1 MVTQIFMPCCL
12 CQAEEM
18 FKARWKTR
26 HQDQCSSFCLL
37 SRCLPSRAPEEPAQV
52 GGEAEP
58 PVSGG
63 GRAAGYA
70 GVPSPSAAGSLGG
83 GARPAVGTCGG
94 HPPPRCPGSR
104 AEPSLLRSPAAGES
118 WPGAWSCCR
127 GRRCRRV
134 QDSGCEIVRRYRLSP
149 AVTVS
154 SS

>member
-83 GARPAVGTCGG
+83 GARPAVGTCRG
-94 HPPPRCPGSR
+94 HPPRAAQAAGQNHPCSGAPLPGR
-104 AEPSLLRSPAAGES
+104 AGRVCGAAAGED
-118 WPGAWSCCR
+118 GVGGCR
-127 GRRCRRV
+127 IRG
-134 QDSGCEIVRRYRLSP
+134 VR
-149 AVTVS
+149 
-154 SS
+154 